1 MTHTFLCIRTL
12 QTALLLLAGGAS
24 QLALAQAS
32 SPRGS
37 WPVTAAQR
45 AAAQQAGEAGVP
57 LADLRAGA
65 PEVYE
70 VKRGDTLW
78 SIAGLYLQSPWR
90 WPQLWGMN
98 MQEVGNPHLIYPGQQ
113 LELVR
118 EGGRARLRMAGR
130 DGAAPGELPTVKL
143 EPRTRSQGLPDLALP
158 TLRPGLIEPF
168 LAEPLV
174 ISDAQLAQ
182 APRLV
187 AAGDSRV
194 LFTRGDRAY
203 ARGPASA
210 PMATPE
216 TDASHA
222 SSGRDWVVVRGAR
235 TLRDPVSGQSLGVEV
250 QMVGRARL
258 VRAEAAQT
266 SPPVPAS
273 VDIISARQE
282 LRAGDQL
289 LPVPPRQFVSYAPR
303 APETPIPGALVL
315 AVYGDAV
322 STVGQNQIV
331 ALNKG
336 AADGLASG
344 HVLAILQAGRHITD
358 RDAQGKPQQLALP
371 EERNGLLM
379 VFRTFEHVAYALVME
394 TREGVKVGDRL
405 VTPR

>member
-1 MTHTFLCIRTL
+1 MTHTFLRVRTL
-12 QTALLLLAGGAS
+12 QAALLLLVGSVS
-24 QLALAQAS
+24 QMALAQAS
-32 SPRGS
+32 SPRGG

-65 PEVYE
+65 PEVYG

-130 DGAAPGELPTVKL
+130 EGAAPGEPPTVKL
-143 EPRTRSQGLPDLALP
+143 EPRTRSEGLPDLALP

-174 ISDAQLAQ
+174 ISEAQLAQ

-187 AAGDSRV
+187 GAGDSRV

-216 TDASHA
+216 TDGSGA

-266 SPPVPAS
+266 RPPVPAS

-303 APETPIPGALVL
+303 APEAPIPGALVL

-344 HVLAILQAGRHITD
+344 HVLAILQAGRRITD